1 MTAFAPVWS
10 DPMNRTRI
18 VRWLRVL
25 LPLVALAMLSTMFL
39 LSRKSDTE
47 SSIPYAEVDAKA
59 AAQEGRIVGPEY
71 MGVTSDGVQMS
82 LRAAS
87 VTPDNGSQ
95 GGDASDLR
103 LDWQRPDGVTA
114 NVVAPKG
121 GTRDGVVSLEGGVVM
136 TTSTGWQ
143 VRTQKLGAQTE
154 ESIITADQGIEA
166 DAPFGQL
173 RADRMRLAPDD
184 TSDAAQKPAILNF
197 SGGVRLIYQ
206 P

>member
-1 MTAFAPVWS
+1 
-10 DPMNRTRI
+10 MNRTRI

-59 AAQEGRIVGPEY
+59 AAEEGRIVGPEY
-71 MGVTSDGVQMS
+71 MGVTNDGVELS

-87 VTPDNGSQ
+87 ATPDDGVS
-95 GGDASDLR
+95 GGQASDLR
-103 LDWQRPDGVTA
+103 LDWKRPDGLTA
-114 NVVAPKG
+114 DVVAPTG
-121 GTRDGVVSLEGGVVM
+121 GTRDGVVNLQGGVVM
-136 TTSTGWQ
+136 NTSTGWQ
-143 VRTQKLGAQTE
+143 LRTQMLQAQTDQ
-154 ESIITADQGIEA
+154 SIITADQGIEA

-173 RADRMRLAPDD
+173 QAGQMRLAPDD
-184 TSDAAQKPAILNF
+184 TSDDAQKPAILNF

>member
-1 MTAFAPVWS
+1 
-10 DPMNRTRI
+10 MNRTRI

-25 LPLVALAMLSTMFL
+25 LPLVALTMLSTMFL
-39 LSRKSDTE
+39 LSRQSDTE

-59 AAQEGRIVGPEY
+59 AAQDGRIVGPEY
-71 MGVTSDGVQMS
+71 MGVTNDGVEMS

-87 VTPDNGSQ
+87 ATPDNGAD
-95 GGDASDLR
+95 GGDATDLR
-103 LDWQRPDGVTA
+103 LDWKRPDGVTA
-114 NVVAPKG
+114 DVVAPKG
-121 GTRDGVVSLEGGVVM
+121 GTRDGVVSLDGGVVM

-143 VRTQKLGAQTE
+143 VRTQILQAQTDQ
-154 ESIITADQGIEA
+154 SVITADQGIEA

-173 RADRMRLAPDD
+173 RADQMRLAPDED
-184 TSDAAQKPAILNF
+184 SDAAQKPAILNF